1 MELEEEERR
10 RWNWNGFSGWRN
22 MRGGGVGVGGRG
34 RAAKR
39 ADGGEEEDFPNE

>member
-22 MRGGGVGVGGRG
+22 MRGGGGVGGRG